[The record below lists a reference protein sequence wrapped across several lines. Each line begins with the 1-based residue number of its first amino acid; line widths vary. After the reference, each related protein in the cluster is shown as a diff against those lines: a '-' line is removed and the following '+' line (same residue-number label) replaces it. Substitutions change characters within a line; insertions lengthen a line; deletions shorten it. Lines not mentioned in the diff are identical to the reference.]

1 MSSAAAKRR
10 SRSHIETDAEADA
23 IRFADRSFPV
33 SPSSNGSKRMRLRGG
48 RGAPSQLEES
58 EDEHD
63 QGSDAD
69 YYSFPGADSDALP
82 PRRNGDVTS
91 NGIVKAEFSTGAI
104 VRVMVENFVTY
115 EKAEFSPGPNLNM
128 VIGPNGTGKSSL
140 VCAIC
145 LGLGYPASVLG
156 RATSFGEFVKHGK
169 EYAIVE
175 VELQKRPEDRAN
187 YIIRLKINRED
198 NNRKFSLNG
207 KEITHKRIQHLMQM
221 LRIQIDN
228 LCQFLPQD
236 KVAEF
241 AGLNSIDLLTKTLQ
255 AAAPQEV
262 IDQQQELRK
271 MFDEQ
276 KEVQRQLAI
285 DAETLRGWETRQQG
299 LQADVERLREREE
312 IQKMVAD
319 LTDARLVLVYNEK
332 KDRFNAVRE
341 RRKQAAA
348 RHRRLEESSAPSLQ
362 DVNLKQAY
370 QSKVQVVFHS
380 RKRRA
385 KEAEQDAERDFARVL
400 KIDDDIKNIED
411 KKAAE
416 QNSLATKRQE
426 ISGFRAR
433 ITNLEARYKG
443 KCVDFSAADWNHK
456 IREQKA
462 RLDQEVRDE
471 RQELD
476 AMKDE
481 LNTRAKTNRI
491 ERESAVNE
499 LGNLTSQEG
508 QRFLQLRNVDTD
520 VASAWKW
527 LQDNESKFEKP
538 VFGPA
543 MLTCSMKDKRYS
555 DQVQSLLQRDDLLC
569 FTAQTRN
576 DHKKLTDRFFRDM
589 KLAVTVR
596 TVTANLS
603 SFRSPI
609 PQEQLHSMGFDG
621 YALDFLEGPD
631 PVLAMLCSEK
641 RIHLTGVALNDVSDE
656 QYQKINDGQVINSFA
671 CGNSMYRITRRKEYG
686 PGATSTMSRTIQ
698 PGRFWKDEPLDT
710 AAKSE
715 LEQRIQEYDRDYVEM
730 KQQNDE
736 ISTKRKALNEKVGE
750 IQEELTRLES
760 EKATLQREYN
770 QWKFL
775 PDKIESEKSNLQNR
789 LDDMRETKQRLLLY
803 DNEYDKLTIE
813 KAEAVLQHKERL
825 CVLRDANQAVI
836 EAAVRLIEADSDL
849 AALKERNAGIVQ
861 KLEKEKNLVDEL
873 VHEAELAK
881 AEAKEAQEAFKA
893 VISTGVGEELD
904 TDRRDFLI
912 GLSEGH
918 TVANIDADIE
928 TENAKLDLI
937 HAADPGVLQEFEK
950 RARDIERSQR
960 EKARKEQQ
968 LEELSTGIQA
978 LRGEWEPR
986 LDEIIRQINDA
997 FSYNFEQIN
1006 CAGEVGVHKDEDFD
1020 KWAIEIKVK
1029 FRENETLQKLDQHR
1043 QSGGERAVS
1052 TIFYLMSLQSMAQS
1066 PFRVVDEIN
1075 QGMDPRNERMVH
1087 ERMVE
1092 IACNEHTS
1100 QYFLITPK
1108 LLSGLRYDERMKVL
1122 CIASGE
1128 HMPEEGGK
1136 LDFSRCVKVKKMLL
1150 AATAAS

>member
-1 MSSAAAKRR
+1 MSAAAAKRR
-10 SRSHIETDAEADA
+10 SRSHIETDDEADA
-23 IRFADRSFPV
+23 VRYSDRSPPA
-33 SPSSNGSKRMRLRGG
+33 SPSSDGSKRMRLRGG
-48 RGAPSQLEES
+48 RGAPSHFEEDAN
-58 EDEHD
+58 EDE
-63 QGSDAD
+63 QGS
-69 YYSFPGADSDALP
+69 SDEYHNNALP
-82 PRRNGDVTS
+82 ARTNGDFTS
-91 NGIVKAEFSTGAI
+91 NGTVKTDFSTGAI

-115 EKAEFSPGPNLNM
+115 EKAEFFPGPNLNM

-175 VELQKRPEDRAN
+175 VELKKRPEDRAN
-187 YIIRLKINRED
+187 YVVRLRINRED

-207 KEITHKRIQHLMQM
+207 KEITHKRVQHLMRE

-255 AAAPQEV
+255 AAAPQEI
-262 IDQQQELRK
+262 IDQQQELRS

-276 KEVQRQLAI
+276 KEVQRQLGI
-285 DAETLRGWETRQQG
+285 EAETLRGWETRQQG

-312 IQKMVAD
+312 IQKTVAD
-319 LTDARLVLVYNEK
+319 LEDVRLVLDYNEK
-332 KDRFNAVRE
+332 KEAFNQVRE
-341 RRKQAAA
+341 RRKQAIAK
-348 RHRRLEESSAPSLQ
+348 HRRLEERSAPSLEN
-362 DVNLKQAY
+362 VNLKQEY
-370 QSKVQVVFHS
+370 EGKVQAAYDA
-380 RKRRA
+380 RKRKAR
-385 KEAEQDAERDFARVL
+385 ETEQNAEKAYIRVL

-416 QNSLATKRQE
+416 QKSLTSKRQE
-426 ISGFRAR
+426 ISSFRTK
-433 ITNLEARYKG
+433 ITNLEAKYKSSQ
-443 KCVDFSAADWNHK
+443 VDFSAAEWNHK

-462 RLDQEVRDE
+462 RLDQELRDE

-476 AMKDE
+476 SMKDE
-481 LNTRAKTNRI
+481 LRARAKENKT
-491 ERESAVNE
+491 ERDAMEKE
-499 LGNLTSQEG
+499 LDTLNSQAG
-508 QRFLQLRNVDTD
+508 QRYLQLRKVDTD
-520 VASAWKW
+520 VATAWEW
-527 LQDNESKFEKP
+527 LQDNGPKFEKP

-543 MLTCSMKDKRYS
+543 MLTCSIKDKRYS
-555 DQVQSLLQRDDLLC
+555 DQVQSLLQKDDFLC

-576 DHKKLTDRFFRDM
+576 DHKTLTDQFYRNM

-596 TVTANLS
+596 TVTADLS
-603 SFRSPI
+603 AFPSPI
-609 PQEQLHSMGFDG
+609 PRERLQGLGLDG
-621 YALDFLEGPD
+621 YALDFIDGPS

-641 RIHLTGVALNDVSDE
+641 RVHLTGVALKDISDE
-656 QYQKINDGQVINSFA
+656 HYQRLFDGEKINSFA
-671 CGNSMYRITRRKEYG
+671 CGTSMYRITRRKEYG
-686 PGATSTMSRTIQ
+686 PGATSTMSRTIRTGQ
-698 PGRFWKDEPLDT
+698 FWKDEPLDT
-710 AAKSE
+710 SAKTE
-715 LEQRIQEYDRDYVEM
+715 LEQRLHEREGEFLQLK
-730 KQQNDE
+730 KQHHE
-736 ISTKRKALNEKVGE
+736 LSAKEEALGEKVTE
-750 IQEELTRLES
+750 IEEEVRRLES
-760 EKATLQREYN
+760 EKSTLQREYN
-770 QWKFL
+770 QWKYL
-775 PDKIESEKSNLQNR
+775 PDKIDSEKKSLQNR
-789 LDDMRETKQRLLLY
+789 QDDLKETKQRLLSY
-803 DNEYDKLTIE
+803 DSEYDKLTIE
-813 KAEAVLQHKERL
+813 KAKAVLQHKEHL
-825 CVLRDANQAVI
+825 CIMRDANQAVT
-836 EAAVRLIEADSDL
+836 EAAVRLIEANSDL
-849 AALKERNAGIVQ
+849 AALKEQNSDIVDSLREEKA
-861 KLEKEKNLVDEL
+861 KLDALVS
-873 VHEAELAK
+873 EAEVAK
-881 AEAKEAQEAFKA
+881 AQAKAAQEAFVS
-893 VISTGVGEELD
+893 VISTGVGDEVDL
-904 TDRRDFLI
+904 DRRDLLI
-912 GLSEGH
+912 GMSEGH
-918 TVANIDADIE
+918 TIESIEADIE
-928 TENAKLDLI
+928 AESAKLELI

-960 EKARKEQQ
+960 EKAKKEQQ
-968 LEELSTGIQA
+968 LDELNLGIQA
-978 LRGEWEPR
+978 LREAWEPR
-986 LDEIIRQINDA
+986 LDDIIRQINDA

-1128 HMPEEGGK
+1128 HMPEDGGK
-1136 LDFSRCVKVKKMLL
+1136 LDFAKCVKIKKRLL
-1150 AATAAS
+1150 AAAAA

>member
-1 MSSAAAKRR
+1 M
-10 SRSHIETDAEADA
+10 
-23 IRFADRSFPV
+23 
-33 SPSSNGSKRMRLRGG
+33 RGG
-48 RGAPSQLEES
+48 RGAPSQLEEDGD
-58 EDEHD
+58 EDEH
-63 QGSDAD
+63 GS
-69 YYSFPGADSDALP
+69 SDEYHNNALSAQT
-82 PRRNGDVTS
+82 NGSATG
-91 NGIVKAEFSTGAI
+91 NGTIKTEFSTGAI

-115 EKAEFSPGPNLNM
+115 EKAEFFPGPNLNM

-175 VELQKRPEDRAN
+175 VELKKRPEDRAN
-187 YIIRLKINRED
+187 YVVRLRINRED

-207 KEITHKRIQHLMQM
+207 KEITHKRIQHLMRE

-241 AGLNSIDLLTKTLQ
+241 AGLNSVELLTRTLQ
-255 AAAPQEV
+255 AAAPQEI
-262 IDQQQELRK
+262 IDQQQELRR

-276 KEVQRQLAI
+276 KELQRQLET

-312 IQKMVAD
+312 IQKTVAD
-319 LTDARLVLVYNEK
+319 LTDVRLVLDYNEK
-332 KDRFNAVRE
+332 KEAFNQIRE

-348 RHRRLEESSAPSLQ
+348 RHRRLEERSAPSLEN
-362 DVNLKQAY
+362 VNLKQEYA
-370 QSKVQVVFHS
+370 SKVQAAFDG
-380 RKRRA
+380 RRRRA
-385 KEAEQDAERDFARVL
+385 REAEQDAEKAFTRVS

-416 QNSLATKRQE
+416 QKSLTSKRQE
-426 ISGFRAR
+426 ISGFRTK
-433 ITNLEARYKG
+433 ITNLEARYKSSQ
-443 KCVDFSAADWNHK
+443 VEFSAAEWNHK

-462 RLDQEVRDE
+462 RIDQELRDE

-481 LNTRAKTNRI
+481 LRTRARDNKT
-491 ERESAVNE
+491 EREAIKKE
-499 LGNLTSQEG
+499 LHTLNSQEG
-508 QRFLQLRNVDTD
+508 QRYLQLRKVDTD
-520 VASAWKW
+520 VATAWEW
-527 LQDNESKFEKP
+527 LQENGAKFEKP

-543 MLTCSMKDKRYS
+543 MLTCSIKDKRYS
-555 DQVQSLLQRDDLLC
+555 DQVQSLLQKDDFLC

-576 DHKKLTDRFFRDM
+576 DHKTLTDQFYRNM
-589 KLAVTVR
+589 KLAVTIR
-596 TVTANLS
+596 TVTADLS
-603 SFRSPI
+603 AFSSPI
-609 PQEQLHSMGFDG
+609 PQESLQALGLDG
-621 YALDFLEGPD
+621 YALDFIEGPD

-641 RIHLTGVALNDVSDE
+641 RVHLTGVALRDISDE
-656 QYQKINDGQVINSFA
+656 QYQRLSEGEKINSFA
-671 CGNSMYRITRRKEYG
+671 CGSSMYRITRRKEYG
-686 PGATSTMSRTIQ
+686 PGATSTMSRTIR
-698 PGRFWKDEPLDT
+698 PGQFWKDEPLDT
-710 AAKSE
+710 SAKTE
-715 LEQRIQEYDRDYVEM
+715 LEQRLRERESEFVEM
-730 KQQNDE
+730 KKQNEE
-736 ISTKRKALNEKVGE
+736 IGAKEEALNEKVTE
-750 IQEELTRLES
+750 IEEEVKRLES
-760 EKATLQREYN
+760 DKNTLQREYN
-770 QWKFL
+770 HWKYL
-775 PDKIESEKSNLQNR
+775 PDKIDSEKKSLQNR
-789 LDDMRETKQRLLLY
+789 LDDMRETKQRLLSY
-803 DNEYDKLTIE
+803 DSEYDRLTIE
-813 KAEAVLQHKERL
+813 KAKAVLQHKEHIR
-825 CVLRDANQAVI
+825 VIHDANQSVT
-836 EAAVRLIEADSDL
+836 EAAIRLIEANSDL
-849 AALKERNAGIVQ
+849 AALKEHNSGIVQ
-861 KLEKEKNLVDEL
+861 SLEEEKARVDALVR
-873 VHEAELAK
+873 EAEIAKTQAK
-881 AEAKEAQEAFKA
+881 AAQEAF
-893 VISTGVGEELD
+893 VSVVSTGVGEEVD

-912 GLSEGH
+912 GMSEGH
-918 TVANIDADIE
+918 TVESIEADIDA
-928 TENAKLDLI
+928 ENAKLELI

-960 EKARKEQQ
+960 EKARKEQH
-968 LEELSTGIQA
+968 LDELNLGIQL
-978 LRGEWEPR
+978 LREAWEPR
-986 LDEIIRQINDA
+986 LDDIIRQINDA

-1136 LDFSRCVKVKKMLL
+1136 LDFSRCVKIKKRLL
-1150 AATAAS
+1150 AAAAA